1 MIVMSS
7 KTKDDVWQ
15 YPGKGDF
22 PFEGEMVL
30 VQAVS
35 LAPWVRAVVNGEPV
49 GSPIR
54 FQTESVFGGKLST
67 TGVAYWE
74 GLSTHDIV
82 LAWRKHESPDDK
94 AEILRATEIAQRLAG
109 KNDNYLFFMIASAFS
124 LNPKVM
130 KPVIEKKMARFKRRL
145 KEVGEAAFV
154 NENTPVV
161 DTYCP
166 DFVDERRG
174 LVFVVEEY
182 NDHGVIRQTE
192 KGKSESRYAKDFTLP
207 RTIYP
212 TPMDAAQA
220 LIAEAKKQG
229 WRAVV

>member
-1 MIVMSS
+1 MMAKA
-7 KTKDDVWQ
+7 KTEDPWH

-22 PFEGEMVL
+22 PLVGELVW

-35 LAPWVRAVVNGEPV
+35 LAPWAKAVVNSEPV
-49 GSPIR
+49 GSPVR
-54 FQTESVFGGKLST
+54 FQTESMYGGKLES
-67 TGVAYWE
+67 TGVHYWE
-74 GLSTHDIV
+74 NLSCHDV
-82 LAWRKHESPDDK
+82 VVAWRKHESPEDHDEVLK
-94 AEILRATEIAQRLAG
+94 VTENAQRAAG
-109 KNDNYLFFMIASAFS
+109 KNDSYLFYLLASA
-124 LNPKVM
+124 LGMNPKVM
-130 KPVIEKKMARFKRRL
+130 KAVIQRKMERFKKRL
-145 KEVGEAAFV
+145 REIGETAFV
-154 NENTPVV
+154 NAKTPVV

-192 KGKSESRYAKDFTLP
+192 KGKSGSRYAKDFTLS

>member
-1 MIVMSS
+1 MAKA
-7 KTKDDVWQ
+7 KTEDVWH

-22 PFEGEMVL
+22 PLVGELVW

-35 LAPWVRAVVNGEPV
+35 LAPWAKAVVNSEPA
-49 GSPIR
+49 GSPVR
-54 FQTESVFGGKLST
+54 FQTESMYGGKLES
-67 TGVAYWE
+67 TGVHYWE
-74 GLSTHDIV
+74 NLSCHDV
-82 LAWRKHESPDDK
+82 VVAWRKHESPADYDEVLK
-94 AEILRATEIAQRLAG
+94 VTENAQRAAG
-109 KNDNYLFFMIASAFS
+109 KNDSYLFYLLAST
-124 LNPKVM
+124 LGMNPKVM
-130 KPVIEKKMARFKRRL
+130 KAVIQRKMERFKKRL
-145 KEVGEAAFV
+145 REIGETAFV
-154 NENTPVV
+154 NAKTPVV

-182 NDHGVIRQTE
+182 CEHGVIRQSE

-220 LIAEAKKQG
+220 LISEAKKQG

>member
-1 MIVMSS
+1 MA
-7 KTKDDVWQ
+7 KTKTDDPWH

-22 PFEGEMVL
+22 PVVGQLVW

-35 LAPWVRAVVNGEPV
+35 LAPWAKAVVNSEPA
-49 GSPIR
+49 GSPVR
-54 FQTESVFGGKLST
+54 FQTESMYGGKLET
-67 TGVAYWE
+67 TGVHYWE
-74 GLSTHDIV
+74 NLSCHDV
-82 LAWRKHESPDDK
+82 VVAWRKHESPTDYDEVLK
-94 AEILRATEIAQRLAG
+94 VTENAQRAAG
-109 KNDNYLFFMIASAFS
+109 KNDSYLFYLLAST
-124 LNPKVM
+124 LGMNPKVM
-130 KPVIEKKMARFKRRL
+130 KAVIQRKMERFKKRL
-145 KEVGEAAFV
+145 REIGETAFV
-154 NENTPVV
+154 NNKTPVV

-174 LVFVVEEY
+174 LVFDVEEY
-182 NDHGVIRQTE
+182 NGHGVIRQTE

>member
-1 MIVMSS
+1 MAKA
-7 KTKDDVWQ
+7 KTEDPWH

-22 PFEGEMVL
+22 PLVGELVW

-35 LAPWVRAVVNGEPV
+35 LAPWAKAVVNSEPA
-49 GSPIR
+49 GSPVR
-54 FQTESVFGGKLST
+54 FQTESMYGGKLET
-67 TGVAYWE
+67 TGVHYWE
-74 GLSTHDIV
+74 NLSCHDV
-82 LAWRKHESPDDK
+82 VVAWRKHELPTDYDEVLK
-94 AEILRATEIAQRLAG
+94 VTENAQRAAG
-109 KNDNYLFFMIASAFS
+109 KNDSYLFYLLAST
-124 LNPKVM
+124 LGMNPKVM
-130 KPVIEKKMARFKRRL
+130 KAVIQRKMERFKKRL
-145 KEVGEAAFV
+145 REIGETAFV
-154 NENTPVV
+154 NAKTPVV

-174 LVFVVEEY
+174 LVFVVEEH

>member
-1 MIVMSS
+1 MTK
-7 KTKDDVWQ
+7 KTTREAWHYVT
-15 YPGKGDF
+15 KGDF
-22 PFEGEMVL
+22 PEVGQLVW

-35 LAPWVRAVVNGEPV
+35 LAEWARAVVKKEPC
-49 GSPIR
+49 GSPVR
-54 FQTESVFGGKLST
+54 FQTESMYGGQFKST
-67 TGVAYWE
+67 GLHYWE
-74 GLSTHDIV
+74 NLTCHDIV
-82 LAWRKHESPDDK
+82 IAWREHESPSDTGEVLK
-94 AEILRATEIAQRLAG
+94 GTEAAQRLAA
-109 KNDNYLFFMIASAFS
+109 KNDSYLFYLLASA
-124 LNPKVM
+124 LGMNPKVM
-130 KPVIEKKMARFKRRL
+130 KAVIQRKMERFKRRL
-145 KEVGEAAFV
+145 REIGETAFV
-154 NENTPVV
+154 NAKTPVV

-182 NDHGVIRQTE
+182 NGHGVIRQSE
-192 KGKSESRYAKDFTLP
+192 KGKSESRYAKDFTLS

>member
-1 MIVMSS
+1 MAKKAI
-7 KTKDDVWQ
+7 DDPWH

-22 PFEGEMVL
+22 PLVGELVW

-35 LAPWVRAVVNGEPV
+35 LAPWAKAVVNSEPA
-49 GSPIR
+49 GSPVR
-54 FQTESVFGGKLST
+54 FQTESMYGGKLES
-67 TGVAYWE
+67 TGVHYWE
-74 GLSTHDIV
+74 NLSCHDV
-82 LAWRKHESPDDK
+82 VVAWRKHESPTDYDEVLK
-94 AEILRATEIAQRLAG
+94 VTENAQRAAG
-109 KNDNYLFFMIASAFS
+109 KNDSYLFYLLAST
-124 LNPKVM
+124 LGMNPKVM
-130 KPVIEKKMARFKRRL
+130 KSVIQRKMERFKKRL
-145 KEVGEAAFV
+145 REIGETAFV
-154 NENTPVV
+154 NAKTPVV

>member
-1 MIVMSS
+1 MMAKA
-7 KTKDDVWQ
+7 KTEDPWH

-22 PFEGEMVL
+22 PFVGELVW

-35 LAPWVRAVVNGEPV
+35 LAPWAKAVVNSEPA
-49 GSPIR
+49 GSPVR
-54 FQTESVFGGKLST
+54 FQTESMYGGKLET
-67 TGVAYWE
+67 TGVHYWE
-74 GLSTHDIV
+74 NLSCHDV
-82 LAWRKHESPDDK
+82 VVAWRKHESPTDYDEVLK
-94 AEILRATEIAQRLAG
+94 VTENAQRAAG
-109 KNDNYLFFMIASAFS
+109 KNDSYLFYLLAST
-124 LNPKVM
+124 LGMNPKVM
-130 KPVIEKKMARFKRRL
+130 KAVIQRKMERFKKRL
-145 KEVGEAAFV
+145 REIGETAFV
-154 NENTPVV
+154 NPKTPVV

-174 LVFVVEEY
+174 LVFDVEEY
-182 NDHGVIRQTE
+182 NGHGVIRQSE

-207 RTIYP
+207 RAIYP

>member
-1 MIVMSS
+1 MAKA
-7 KTKDDVWQ
+7 KTEDPWH

-22 PFEGEMVL
+22 PLVGELVW

-35 LAPWVRAVVNGEPV
+35 LAPWAKAVVNSEPV
-49 GSPIR
+49 GSPVR
-54 FQTESVFGGKLST
+54 FQTESMYGGKLES
-67 TGVAYWE
+67 TGVHYWE
-74 GLSTHDIV
+74 NLTCHDV
-82 LAWRKHESPDDK
+82 VVAWRKHESPTDYDEVLK
-94 AEILRATEIAQRLAG
+94 VTENAQRAAG
-109 KNDNYLFFMIASAFS
+109 KNDSYLFYLLAST
-124 LNPKVM
+124 LGMNPKVM
-130 KPVIEKKMARFKRRL
+130 KAVIQRKMERFKRRL
-145 KEVGEAAFV
+145 REIGETAFV
-154 NENTPVV
+154 NAKTPVV
-161 DTYCP
+161 DRYCP

-182 NDHGVIRQTE
+182 CDHGVIRQSE

>member
-1 MIVMSS
+1 MAKAKVE
-7 KTKDDVWQ
+7 DPWH

-22 PFEGEMVL
+22 PLVGELVW

-35 LAPWVRAVVNGEPV
+35 LAPWAKAVVNSEPA
-49 GSPIR
+49 GSPVR
-54 FQTESVFGGKLST
+54 FQTESMYGGKLET
-67 TGVAYWE
+67 TGVHYWE
-74 GLSTHDIV
+74 NLSCHDV
-82 LAWRKHESPDDK
+82 VVAWRKHESPTDYDEVLK
-94 AEILRATEIAQRLAG
+94 VTENAQRAAG
-109 KNDNYLFFMIASAFS
+109 KNDSYLFYLLAST
-124 LNPKVM
+124 LGMNPKVM
-130 KPVIEKKMARFKRRL
+130 KSVIQRKMERFKRRL
-145 KEVGEAAFV
+145 REIGETAFV
-154 NENTPVV
+154 NSKTPVV

-182 NDHGVIRQTE
+182 CGHGVIRQTE

-220 LIAEAKKQG
+220 LITEAKKQG